1 MEFKMIIDKK
11 LIIQKMR
18 GSSVSRIK
26 YQESESGIRKSE
38 FQNHSCFYLFN
49 IEFVIKRN

>member
-11 LIIQKMR
+11 PIIQKMR
-18 GSSVSRIK
+18 GSSVSSIK
-26 YQESESGIRKSE
+26 YQESSIRKSE
-38 FQNHSCFYLFN
+38 FQNHSCFYLLN